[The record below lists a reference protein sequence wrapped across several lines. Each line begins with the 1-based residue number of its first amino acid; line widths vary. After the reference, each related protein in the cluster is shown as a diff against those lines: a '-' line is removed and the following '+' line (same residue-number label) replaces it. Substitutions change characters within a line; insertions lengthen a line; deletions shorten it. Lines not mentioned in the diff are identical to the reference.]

1 MSSPKPEPPLRKT
14 PADMSREAGSRL
26 AGFSVRYPVTICMI
40 FVLFLTLGAISVF
53 KIPLVLM
60 PAVEGPFLQVSVNH
74 PNSTPL
80 QTLESITK
88 PLEEALAT
96 IPGVRQSSSYASRDR
111 GSVEMNFNWG
121 QDVGMVRNEV
131 RDKID
136 QIRNDLPQE
145 VERVNIWNWSTD
157 QQPILFGAFSSER
170 DLAQSA
176 DFLDLKVRKPIER
189 VPGVAEVQLWG
200 VGRREVNID
209 LRLDDV
215 KRYRVDVGQM
225 FRKLDD
231 INVNRSLGRVVD
243 GEVKYSALTQGTLLS
258 ITDIETIPVNDRDL
272 LLRDVAD
279 ILYEAPPRSSGSR
292 LNGQNSLGFMVRKTS
307 EANAVDVSNGVLAEI
322 EQMKNDPAM
331 GDVNLFLWFNQGKEI
346 VRSLTGLL
354 QSGVV
359 GAVLAVV
366 VLVFF
371 LRRFDASMIIALS
384 IPFSILSAIGFLHM
398 TGKSL
403 NALTM
408 LGLMLA
414 TGMLVDNAVVV
425 LESIYQKLEKG
436 MDRVAAARVGT
447 QEVITAVIAA
457 TLTSIIIFVPL
468 VFGQA
473 SEFSTFLGH
482 AGTSIIFA
490 LLCSLFISLT
500 LIPLAMARF
509 LKIDV
514 AAQPRWQR
522 WLSKT
527 FGSLS
532 FRSRSPSLQTEGNPV
547 APALGKEEPGRVVG
561 SYLRLVAWPLEHR
574 VLSGL
579 VLAPAL
585 IAGSAWLLT
594 NKVPNMTPEALNIRD
609 VRISYTF
616 SENFHYAKIVNDYVI
631 PVEQVLEDNR
641 ERWKIKDIRT
651 QYDNN
656 RAHTEIYF
664 DTERI
669 THDELNGF
677 REEIEEKLP
686 KIPGATISLGSQ
698 RGEDRTG
705 FRANLFGDDP
715 QTLQDLAAEAK
726 RLLLARPGFTRV
738 RAQTDSVEEEI
749 QIRLHRELAR
759 QYGISPLSVSETLG
773 IVIRGRQIRG
783 FRTPEGEVDVLVQL
797 RPEDREDLDDL
808 KSMVVGAGRDG
819 EPILLSQVADLR
831 IEPVPSQI
839 RRQERRTSFSLWAEY
854 SGGQRD
860 VGKAAMTE
868 VMDLLEFPPGYSW
881 SYSFWT
887 NQYDEDRSDFWWDIG
902 LALFMVYFVMA
913 SLFESLSHPFAIMI
927 SLPFALVGVAGFL
940 YVTNTPFSMMAW
952 VGSMVLIGIV
962 VNNGIVLIDHINNL
976 RRKGLPRSEAIR
988 EGCRERFRPII
999 MTATT
1004 TIVGLMPLAWGDSG
1018 MFDMKYFPLA
1028 RTVMG
1033 GLLAST
1039 VLTLIVLPTYYT
1051 LFDDLGDWM
1060 KRVWNST
1067 RSNSAPRLGPKPA
1080 WR

>member
-1 MSSPKPEPPLRKT
+1 MTPNPGPPKRTT
-14 PADMSREAGSRL
+14 PADIGRAAGSRL
-26 AGFSVRYPVTICMI
+26 AGFSVRYPVTICMV
-40 FVLFLTLGAISVF
+40 FVLFLTLGGISIF

-60 PAVEGPFLQVSVNH
+60 PEVEGPFLMVSVTH

-96 IPGVRQSSSYASRDR
+96 VPGVRQANSFASRDQ
-111 GSVEMNFNWG
+111 GGVEMNFDWG
-121 QDVGMVRNEV
+121 LDVGLLRNEV
-131 RDKID
+131 RDKVD
-136 QIRNDLPQE
+136 QIRNDFPQG
-145 VERVNIWNWSTD
+145 VERVNIWNWNTS
-157 QQPILFGAFSSER
+157 QQPIIFAALSSER
-170 DLAQSA
+170 DLGQSA
-176 DFLDLKVRKPIER
+176 DFLDLKVKKPLER
-189 VPGVAEVQLWG
+189 VPGVAEVRLWG

-209 LRLDDV
+209 LRLDDI
-215 KRYRVDVGQM
+215 KRYHVDVGQM
-225 FRKLDD
+225 FQKLDA

-243 GEVKYSALTQGTLLS
+243 GEVKYSALTQGTLQSL
-258 ITDIETIPVNDRDL
+258 TDIETIPVNDRGL
-272 LLRDVAD
+272 LLRDIAD
-279 ILYEAPPRSSGSR
+279 IVYEAPPRSTGSR
-292 LNGQNSLGFMVRKTS
+292 LNGKNSLGFAVSKTS
-307 EANAVDVSNGVLAEI
+307 EANAVEVSNEVLETI
-322 EQMKNDPAM
+322 ESMKDDPSM
-331 GDVNLFLWFNQGKEI
+331 GDISLFTWFNQGKEI
-346 VRSLTGLL
+346 VRSLSGLL
-354 QSGVV
+354 DSGIV

-384 IPFSILSAIGFLHM
+384 IPFSIITAIGFLYM

-436 MDRVAAARVGT
+436 MNRLDAAQVGT

-468 VFGQA
+468 AFGQK
-473 SEFSTFLGH
+473 SQFSTFLGN
-482 AGTSIIFA
+482 AGISIIFA

-514 AAQPRWQR
+514 TVRPRWHG
-522 WLSKT
+522 WLKKA
-527 FGSLS
+527 FG
-532 FRSRSPSLQTEGNPV
+532 
-547 APALGKEEPGRVVG
+547 ALTTRRGKESLEAEASSPPPINEISGPIVSG
-561 SYLRLVAWPLEHR
+561 YLRLVAWPLRHR

-585 IAGSAWLLT
+585 IAGSAWLLM
-594 NKVPNMTPEALNIRD
+594 NKVPNMTPEALSIRD
-609 VRISYTF
+609 VRVNYTF
-616 SENFHYAKIVNDYVI
+616 SENFHYAKIVSDYVV
-631 PVEQVLEDNR
+631 PVEKVLEENR
-641 ERWKIKDIRT
+641 ERWKIKDIRSE
-651 QYDNN
+651 YDNN
-656 RAHTEIYF
+656 RANTQIYL

-677 REEIEEKLP
+677 RDEIEKKLP
-686 KIPGATISLGSQ
+686 KIPGATITLGSQ
-698 RGEDRTG
+698 RGEDQTG

-715 QTLQDLAAEAK
+715 QTLQDLAAEVK

-738 RAQTDSVEEEI
+738 SAQTDSLEEEV

-759 QYGISPLSVSETLG
+759 QYGVSPQSVSEVLG
-773 IVIRGRQIRG
+773 VVIRGRQIRG

-797 RPEDREDLDDL
+797 RAEDRENLDDL
-808 KSMVVGAGRDG
+808 NSIAVGTGRAG

-839 RRQERRTSFSLWAEY
+839 RRENRRTSFSIWAEY
-854 SGGQRD
+854 AGGQRD
-860 VGKAAMTE
+860 EGKATMTE
-868 VMDLLEFPPGYSW
+868 VMDLIDFPPGYGW

-887 NQYDEDRSDFWWDIG
+887 NQQDQDRSDFWWDIG

-927 SLPFALVGVAGFL
+927 SLPFALVGVASFL

-952 VGSMVLIGIV
+952 IGSMVLIGIV

-976 RRKGLPRSEAIR
+976 RRKGLPREDAIR

-1060 KRVWNST
+1060 RRVWSST
-1067 RSNSAPRLGPKPA
+1067 RSNSAPRLGAKPA